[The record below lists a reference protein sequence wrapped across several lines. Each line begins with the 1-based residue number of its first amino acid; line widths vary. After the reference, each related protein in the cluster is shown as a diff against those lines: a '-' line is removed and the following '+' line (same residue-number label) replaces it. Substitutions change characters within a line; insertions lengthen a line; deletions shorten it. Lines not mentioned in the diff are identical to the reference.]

1 MTNTKWICSAIL
13 LSMAALSG
21 CATTSINRILADPHR
36 YRNREVR
43 VEGTVTNV
51 IGALN
56 AGVYQVDDGT
66 GKIFVVSGRGI
77 PGKGSRVKVNGNVT
91 EGVNI
96 MGKSFGTS
104 IRERGHKVKF

>member
-1 MTNTKWICSAIL
+1 MSVV
-13 LSMAALSG
+13 ALSG

-36 YRNREVR
+36 YRSREVR

-56 AGVYQVDDGT
+56 TGIYQVEDGT

-77 PGKGSRVKVNGNVT
+77 PAKGTRVRVSGNVT
-91 EGVNI
+91 QGVNI
-96 MGKSFGTS
+96 MGKSFGTT
-104 IRERGHKVKF
+104 IQEHGHKVRF

>member
-1 MTNTKWICSAIL
+1 MWIYSAIL
-13 LSMAALSG
+13 LSTVALSG
-21 CATTSINRILADPHR
+21 CATTNINRILSDPHR

-56 AGVYQVDDGT
+56 TGVYQVDDGT

-77 PGKGSRVKVNGNVT
+77 PAKGVRVRVNGNVT

-96 MGKSFGTS
+96 LGKSFGTS
-104 IRERGHKVKF
+104 IREHGHKVKF

>member
-1 MTNTKWICSAIL
+1 MTKTKWICSVIL
-13 LSMAALSG
+13 LSTVALSG
-21 CATTSINRILADPHR
+21 CATTSISRILADPHR
-36 YRNREVR
+36 YRQREVH
-43 VEGTVTNV
+43 VEGNVTNV

-77 PGKGSRVKVNGNVT
+77 PGKGTHVKVSGTVT

-104 IRERGHKVKF
+104 IQEHGHKVKF

>member
-13 LSMAALSG
+13 LSAVALSG
-21 CATTSINRILADPHR
+21 CATTNISRILADPHR
-36 YRNREVR
+36 YRHREVH

-77 PGKGSRVKVNGNVT
+77 PAKGVRVKVNGNVT

-104 IRERGHKVKF
+104 IQEHGHKVKF

>member
-1 MTNTKWICSAIL
+1 MTKTKWICSAIL
-13 LSMAALSG
+13 LAVVALSG
-21 CATTSINRILADPHR
+21 CATTNINRILADPHR
-36 YRNREVR
+36 YRNREVH

-56 AGVYQVDDGT
+56 TGVYQVDDGT

-77 PGKGSRVKVNGNVT
+77 PAKGVRVKVRGNVT

-104 IRERGHKVKF
+104 IQEHGHKVRF

>member
-1 MTNTKWICSAIL
+1 VTKTKWICCATIL
-13 LSMAALSG
+13 STLALSG
-21 CATTSINRILADPHR
+21 CATTSISRILADPHR
-36 YRNREVR
+36 YRQREVH
-43 VEGTVTNV
+43 VEGNVTNV

-56 AGVYQVDDGT
+56 TGVYQVDDGT

-77 PGKGSRVKVNGNVT
+77 PGKGVHVKVSGTVT

-104 IRERGHKVKF
+104 IQEHGHKVKF